1 MEGQKIV
8 IKRIKKVVHEGGG
21 HGGSSW
27 KVAYADFVT
36 AMMAFFLLLWLLS
49 MTSGEKRAR
58 LSAYFKNFSVFES
71 GGSAV
76 LDASS
81 RTISGTAMIQQ
92 PVDVGKIIKDP
103 PKDVL
108 CASGPGE
115 SVPPGNEQASREEV
129 MQKIIDDVSSKL
141 KDVKDQVLVEA
152 MEGGIRIQLVDKE
165 SSQMFAIGSSELAP
179 KAKEIL
185 KVICDNIRNRNAKFA
200 IEGHTDARPYP
211 SDHYTNWEL
220 STERA
225 STARK
230 ELERYGITVDRILKI
245 TGYADTQPLIK
256 ENPYDTRNRRISL
269 LLIDTNPAGVSPHS
283 PQGAPPSEQTQPP
296 PSP

>member
-58 LSAYFKNFSVFES
+58 LSAYFRNFSVFES

-108 CASGPGE
+108 CTSGPGE
-115 SVPPGNEQASREEV
+115 SAPPGNEQASREEV

>member
-81 RTISGTAMIQQ
+81 KTISGTAMILQ